1 MCDVIEVVLPGSMEG
16 DADKAIA
23 ALRDATTSWWIEDTL
38 AAVKALRLAAQ
49 WHYGGDAWRRLSEA
63 ADRIELRL
71 KQGQPW
77 KRTLRNALADVGPL
91 LRAVAGRD
99 D

>member
-1 MCDVIEVVLPGSMEG
+1 MTDVVEVVLPGSVEG
-16 DADKAIA
+16 DADA
-23 ALRDATTSWWIEDTL
+23 ALKALEARTPV
-38 AAVKALRLAAQ
+38 AAAKSLRLAAQ
-49 WHYGGDAWRRLSEA
+49 WHYGSELWERLSKA

-77 KRTLRNALADVGPL
+77 RRTLKNVLADVGPL

-99 D
+99 E